1 MKKHCYI
8 SILLLAILGFQAQGQ
23 LSLNQQLLILKTY
36 LSQGKIQEAQQ
47 FIDKNI
53 KQWTPEL
60 LMEQGNAY
68 YLASNFKEALNQY
81 LQANQQNN
89 NMGVYQ
95 IAACYAQINKPEQ
108 ACGYL
113 KQHLQ
118 SKNRGMQFQIKSD
131 EAFRTIGNS
140 SAWKELWKTDWYS
153 KYELMFEDAWY
164 EYLNKKY
171 AESLEILN
179 QLTGIRKSMTE
190 AFYLKALVYEVLG
203 ENENALIC
211 IDNVLN
217 KKTVQAKDYLVKSRL
232 ELKTQNPRKAFKAI
246 EAALESDSTQMDL
259 YLERAKINLA
269 MEKEEAAVQDIA
281 FLLEYAPS
289 TQVYLLASDIYAQA
303 KEYNLAIK
311 SLNQCILTDTYQ
323 PELYIR
329 RGDLYAQTL
338 LFEFAIKDF
347 TMALDFQPADG
358 ELYYKRGKARL
369 GMGNRT
375 DACSD
380 FQKAY
385 SLKFTEAD
393 AMIRQHCQQHLK

>member
-1 MKKHCYI
+1 
-8 SILLLAILGFQAQGQ
+8 LLAILGFQAQGQ
-23 LSLNQQLLILKTY
+23 LSTDQQLLILKTF
-36 LSQGKIQEAQQ
+36 LSQGKTQEAQQ

-53 KQWTPEL
+53 NQWTPEL
-60 LMEQGNAY
+60 LMEQGNTY
-68 YLASNFKEALNQY
+68 YMTLNYKEALNHF

-89 NMGVYQ
+89 NLGVFQ
-95 IAACYAQINKPEQ
+95 IAACYAHINRPEK
-108 ACGYL
+108 ACEYL
-113 KQHLQ
+113 KLHLQ
-118 SKNRGMQFQIKSD
+118 SKNRRMQFQIKSD

-140 SAWKELWKTDWYS
+140 AEWKELWKTDWYS
-153 KYELMFEDAWY
+153 KYELMLEDAWY
-164 EYLNKKY
+164 EYLNKRY
-171 AESLEILN
+171 SESLEILN

-190 AFYLKALVYEVLG
+190 AFYLKALVYEALD
-203 ENENALIC
+203 ENENALMC
-211 IDNVLN
+211 LDNVLN

-246 EAALESDSTQMDL
+246 EAALESDSTQMGL
-259 YLERAKINLA
+259 YLEQAKINLA

-311 SLNQCILTDTYQ
+311 LLNQCILTDTYQ
-323 PELYIR
+323 SELYIR
-329 RGDLYAQTL
+329 RGDLYAQTQ
-338 LFEFAIKDF
+338 LFEFAVKDF
-347 TMALDFQPADG
+347 TMALDFEPANG
-358 ELYYKRGKARL
+358 ELFYKRGKVRL